1 MSTTEIYAIEKNG
14 DVTPYGSAQ
23 NSWLGGMHVWNS
35 LSDKYGFDD
44 SLMSG
49 FNKTWGNFNKGI
61 YEDYENVVLGS
72 TFDHIIV
79 LKENFEQLLMSFK
92 KYYSVYPNSNFGQQI
107 EVIEAMKVDD
117 NVIGVAWCQTSVA
130 DDLWDYYNEGED
142 ECIPYN
148 IFKGEKHWD
157 LFDNLVED
165 SK

>member
-14 DVTPYGSAQ
+14 DVKAYESAQ
-23 NSWLGGMHVWNS
+23 NSWLGAMHVWNF
-35 LSDKYGFDD
+35 LSEKYDLGGSMMFGFKRVWKA
-44 SLMSG
+44 
-49 FNKTWGNFNKGI
+49 FNAGVYKN
-61 YEDYENVVLGS
+61 YENVVLGS
-72 TFDHIIV
+72 TFDHAV
-79 LKENFEQLLMSFK
+79 VMKENFDQLLISFK
-92 KYYSVYPNSNFGQQI
+92 KYYAAHPESNFGQQI
-107 EVIEAMKVDD
+107 EVIEAMKEDV
-117 NVIGVAWCQTSVA
+117 NVIGVAWCQTSVV